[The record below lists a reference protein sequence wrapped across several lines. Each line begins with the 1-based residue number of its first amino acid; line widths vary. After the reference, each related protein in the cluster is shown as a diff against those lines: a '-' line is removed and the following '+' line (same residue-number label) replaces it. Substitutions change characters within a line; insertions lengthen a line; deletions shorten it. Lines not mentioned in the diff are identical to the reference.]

1 MEFHMKRL
9 YAKLVSEKKKLDN
22 LEKQF
27 NEQKKLVNELK
38 QDVLVE
44 MEQIGTTTY
53 NGDKAVISV
62 TEHEIPVVEDWDAF
76 YAYIYE
82 NNAIDLL
89 QRRVT
94 SSAWKD
100 RRDDGEQV
108 AGVDSM
114 KQQRLR
120 ISFK

>member
-1 MEFHMKRL
+1 MKRL

-62 TEHEIPVVEDWDAF
+62 TEHEIPVVEDWNAF

-100 RRDDGEQV
+100 RRDDGEHV